1 MEAAIRS
8 PQQVIE
14 LVLENMPNAPEL
26 AHVIANRL
34 VKALESV
41 PGTIIYAE
49 NKQLLWGTLNATVS
63 S

>member
-14 LVLENMPNAPEL
+14 LVLENMPNMPNAPEL

-41 PGTIIYAE
+41 PGTIFYAE
-49 NKQLLWGTLNATVS
+49 NKQLLW
-63 S
+63 